1 MKSKLIVAVKRDAA
15 GRWIG
20 KVARIP
26 GVEAR
31 GKTRREA
38 LARVRAL
45 ALRALAEQVENGEQV
60 AEVGQLLPYAQSP
73 VEEEQIGETGAA
85 LAAAV
90 WDQEDFSDWEGV
102 PNGKGSPR

>member
-1 MKSKLIVAVKRDAA
+1 MKSRLIVAVKRDAE

-20 KVARIP
+20 QVARIP

-38 LARVRAL
+38 LTRVRAL

-60 AEVGQLLPYAQSP
+60 AEVGQLLPDAQFGR
-73 VEEEQIGETGAA
+73 EEEQIGQTGAA
-85 LAAAV
+85 LAAAI
-90 WDQEDFSDWEGV
+90 WDQEDFSDWEV
-102 PNGKGSPR
+102 APNGKGSPP